1 MNYKQVKLSF
11 TNCELNR
18 FYRTLLV
25 KEDINLVDLGCAILT
40 AFKGAYEHCFL
51 FKTNGIN
58 YNPLAFIVEIQMDD
72 DVLMDDYTLKDLGNK
87 FTFVYDTGEYWEF
100 EAIVTLSDIPV
111 RGEDVILIDGAGQGI
126 WEDNIHSL
134 YAYLDGQIGPNSR
147 EDNED
152 LGYTLPWN
160 LDFEK
165 YGDFDKPFDVEKEHK
180 KFLKAYKKD
189 LKIYKQ
195 EQETYFK
202 SH

>member
-1 MNYKQVKLSF
+1 
-11 TNCELNR
+11 
-18 FYRTLLV
+18 
-25 KEDINLVDLGCAILT
+25 
-40 AFKGAYEHCFL
+40 
-51 FKTNGIN
+51 
-58 YNPLAFIVEIQMDD
+58 MDD

-134 YAYLDGQIGPNSR
+134 YAYLDGQIDPNSR

-165 YGDFDKPFDVEKEHK
+165 YGDFDKPFDIEKEHK